1 MQRKVYIL
9 ENLDCANCAAK
20 IERKLSKLPELS
32 DVSVTFATKQLR
44 FAAEDP
50 EAVLPKIRETI
61 QSMEPDVEVVERT
74 RSRRKA
80 AETHNHEHHHHE
92 HGEEC
97 GCGHDHE
104 EHEHHHHHHGHGE
117 ECGCGHDHHDHD
129 HDHEEHEHHHH
140 HHGHGEECG
149 CGHDHHDHDH
159 DHEEHE
165 HHYHHHEHGE
175 ECGCGHD
182 HHDHDHDHE
191 DHDHHHH
198 HEHGEECG
206 CGHDHH
212 DHDHDHEEH
221 DHHHHHEHG
230 EECGCGHD
238 HHDHDHHH
246 HHDHGPAKPQ
256 ATRSHTHFQVDHHQV
271 EGHPEGCQCE
281 QCNSY
286 VEYCD
291 VCGESLA
298 KCNCHMPDEDLEKK
312 VYILEGIDCANCA
325 AKIEAKI
332 RQMPE
337 VGFASVA
344 FATKQ
349 LRVSANNQAELLPKM
364 QAVVD
369 SIEDGVTIVPRQ
381 RKKLS
386 GISNTKVYILEGL
399 DCANCAAKIEAKLR
413 TLNGVDDLTITYA
426 TKQMKLSAK
435 NPDQMIP
442 MIKETIDAME
452 DGITI
457 VPKDNKVIKSEEA
470 GEKKF
475 SFNNPL
481 VSIGVGAVIFI
492 IGEILEH
499 VGNVPTIPM
508 FALFLI
514 AYLVLGGKVLIT
526 AGKNIM
532 KGQVFDENFLMC
544 IATIGA
550 FCIQEFPEAV
560 GVMLFY
566 RIGEYFEEK
575 ATEQSRTQIMEAV
588 DLRPEVVN
596 LVIGNDVRIIDAEEA
611 NVGDILLVRPGD
623 RIPLDG
629 VIIDGESRIDTS
641 PVTGEPVPVMAKAG
655 DNIVS
660 GCVNTSGQLKIRV
673 EKILEESMVTRIL
686 DSVENAAASKPN
698 IDKFITRFARVY
710 TPFVVLFALFVAVVL
725 PFILPDSLNWHF
737 FVDSAYTGTVNTIHG
752 TSGTASIY
760 TALTFL
766 VISCPCALV
775 LSVPLAFF
783 SGIGAGS
790 KKGILFK
797 GGIAIESLKNVKA
810 IVMDKTGTITK
821 GNFVVQKANP
831 AGNAMTAN
839 DLLAISAS
847 CELSSTHPIG
857 NSIVEAAEEK
867 GLSIERPSKVEEIAG
882 HGIRAELSRGVV
894 LCGNRKLMDAQNVDL
909 SVYQK
914 ENFGTEVLVALNGKF
929 VGNIVISDT
938 VKDDAK
944 DAIAAVKKQGIITA
958 MLTGDAQESADAVAK
973 ETGIDEVHAK
983 LLPQDKLSELKKIR
997 ENHGAV
1003 MFVGDGINDAP
1014 VLAGADVGAAMGSGA
1029 DAAIEAADV
1038 VFMNS
1043 EMKAIPEAVGIAKM
1057 TNSISWQNV
1066 VFALAIKIIVMI
1078 MGLFGFAN
1086 MWIAV
1091 FADTGVSVLCLLNS
1105 IRILHRKQEFAG
1117 VSKQTKSENQIT
1129 NIDDL
1134 ILGLLFSGYPGKFVE
1149 RFGEEVRRDRSNSN
1163 QFFKKQL

>member
-97 GCGHDHE
+97 GCGHDH
-104 EHEHHHHHHGHGE
+104 
-117 ECGCGHDHHDHD
+117 HDHD

-140 HHGHGEECG
+140 HHEHGEECG
-149 CGHDHHDHDH
+149 CGHDHH

-221 DHHHHHEHG
+221 EHHHHHHEHG

-238 HHDHDHHH
+238 HHNHEHHH

-958 MLTGDAQESADAVAK
+958 MFTGDAQESADAVAK

-1105 IRILHRKQEFAG
+1105 IRILHRK
-1117 VSKQTKSENQIT
+1117 
-1129 NIDDL
+1129 
-1134 ILGLLFSGYPGKFVE
+1134 
-1149 RFGEEVRRDRSNSN
+1149 
-1163 QFFKKQL
+1163 

>member
-80 AETHNHEHHHHE
+80 AETHNHEHHYHHHE
-92 HGEEC
+92 
-97 GCGHDHE
+97 
-104 EHEHHHHHHGHGE
+104 HGE

-140 HHGHGEECG
+140 HHEHGEECG

-191 DHDHHHH
+191 EHEHEHHHH

-221 DHHHHHEHG
+221 DHHHHHHEHGEECGCGHDHHDHDDHHHHHEHG

-1105 IRILHRKQEFAG
+1105 IRILHRK
-1117 VSKQTKSENQIT
+1117 
-1129 NIDDL
+1129 
-1134 ILGLLFSGYPGKFVE
+1134 
-1149 RFGEEVRRDRSNSN
+1149 
-1163 QFFKKQL
+1163 